1 MVEHQL
7 ILFGP
12 PGTSKSHRARTE
24 KARIL
29 GENTQIVPVAFHPD
43 YSYGEFVARLM
54 PRTRGNQIEYS
65 VHAGPFLQALALSYS
80 YQLQAHDGGDVR
92 NVVLLVDE
100 INRGNCA
107 EIFGDVFQLLD
118 RDDEGWSSYSIRA
131 SDLILDAL
139 NAELERVLGH
149 ESPFPELNQR
159 LTDTLKQRELCLPPN
174 LIMIGTMNTSDESV
188 YFMDSAFKR
197 RWHFEFCAEEFNDQ
211 VPTSQR
217 NALMPAA
224 QHLTWETFVT
234 ALNQFIRDRC
244 TAPRLDDKLVG
255 PWFIKARR
263 ESDKTLAEVY
273 PDELAKLIAA
283 TSMIGDPASG
293 VRQSRAFDTDLKS
306 LAQKMSDANRE
317 RLFEEGGHEEK
328 AELKF
333 TRIRSSSGH
342 ANQYYCSKTSPK
354 KFKSDTKGLI
364 IEDYLEQLAGFK
376 LRFEKHHIERADIV
390 GKLFLYLWDNVF
402 DRDRSPLC
410 TLLGAEQRELRT
422 FGQFAKRVDNFIT
435 RLCPV
440 TAPDMETLLSA
451 AFKEA
456 ALVSADDQL
465 PTLDEA

>member
-12 PGTSKSHRARTE
+12 PGTSKSHRARTT
-24 KARIL
+24 KAEAL
-29 GENTQIVPVAFHPD
+29 GVDDAQIVPVAFHPD

-54 PRTRGNQIEYS
+54 PRTRENQIEYR
-65 VHAGPFLQALALSYS
+65 VHAGPFLRALALAYIH
-80 YQLQAHDGGDVR
+80 LPQASNGQAPQ
-92 NVVLLVDE
+92 NVLLLVDE

-118 RDDEGWSSYSIRA
+118 RDDEGWSSYAISV
-131 SDLILDAL
+131 SDLVIDAL
-139 NAELERVLGH
+139 EAELALLGH
-149 ESPFPELNQR
+149 NSPFPDLNKR
-159 LTDTLKQRELCLPPN
+159 LADTLKQRQLCLPPN

-197 RWHFEFCAEEFNDQ
+197 RWHFEFCAEEFSND
-211 VPTSQR
+211 VPASQKK
-217 NALMPAA
+217 ALMPSAH
-224 QHLTWETFVT
+224 HLTWETFVT

-255 PWFIKARR
+255 PWFIKGRR
-263 ESDKTLAEVY
+263 EPDRTLADVY
-273 PDELAKLIAA
+273 PKELNKLIAA
-283 TSMIGDPASG
+283 TGMIGDPASG
-293 VRQSRAFDTDLKS
+293 VRQSRAFDDDLKT
-306 LAQKMSDANRE
+306 LADKMSEANRK
-317 RLFEEGGHEEK
+317 RLLKEGGHDPK

-364 IEDYLEQLAGFK
+364 IEDYLEQLATFK
-376 LRFEKHHIERADIV
+376 LHSEVHRIERADIV

-410 TLLGAEQRELRT
+410 TLLAIEQRELRT
-422 FGQFAKRVDNFIT
+422 FGQFATRVDEFIKC
-435 RLCPV
+435 LCPP
-440 TAPDMETLLSA
+440 PDIHELLSA
-451 AFKEA
+451 AFVEA
-456 ALVSADDQL
+456 ALDLEDDAL
-465 PTLDEA
+465 PASDEA